1 MNSKHNREVL
11 EVFGEDST
19 NFLQGI
25 ITNDMGRLDQGPIYT
40 AILTPQGKYFIDFF
54 IVPLQGRILID
65 TPVDGSEDLINKLLQ
80 YRLRAKVDIKKT
92 NLKVSLGLDNAPAQS
107 FRDPRHPALGWR
119 SYEPKENNQEVDWKH
134 LRVSHC
140 IPETNIELVR
150 GKTYILEAG
159 FERLNGVDFKK
170 GCYVGQEITA
180 RMQHKT
186 KLKKGLKT
194 VTIEGVAKVGTEILA
209 NGQNAGII
217 FSQSKGKG
225 IAFLRLDRVLPKM
238 IAGDAVIFTEIN
250 NDT

>member
-1 MNSKHNREVL
+1 MNYKHNREVL

-19 NFLQGI
+19 KFLQGI

-119 SYEPKENNQEVDWKH
+119 SYEPKENNQEVDWRH

-150 GKTYILEAG
+150 DKTYILEAG

-186 KLKKGLKT
+186 KLKKRLKT

-225 IAFLRLDRVLPKM
+225 IAFLRLDRALPKM

>member
-1 MNSKHNREVL
+1 M
-11 EVFGEDST
+11 
-19 NFLQGI
+19 
-25 ITNDMGRLDQGPIYT
+25 
-40 AILTPQGKYFIDFF
+40 
-54 IVPLQGRILID
+54 
-65 TPVDGSEDLINKLLQ
+65 
-80 YRLRAKVDIKKT
+80 
-92 NLKVSLGLDNAPAQS
+92 GLDNAPAQS

-119 SYEPKENNQEVDWKH
+119 SYEPKENNQEVDWKQ

-170 GCYVGQEITA
+170 GCYIGQEITA

-225 IAFLRLDRVLPKM
+225 IAFLRLDRALPKM

>member
-19 NFLQGI
+19 KFLQGI

-150 GKTYILEAG
+150 DKTYILEAG

-186 KLKKGLKT
+186 KLRKRLKT

-225 IAFLRLDRVLPKM
+225 IVFLRLDRALPKM

>member
-1 MNSKHNREVL
+1 MSSKHNREVL

-19 NFLQGI
+19 KFLQGI

-194 VTIEGVAKVGTEILA
+194 VKIEGVAKVGTEILA